1 MGKNKKSLFIRA
13 LLLMATLLLVSLF
26 FFVVQQITQYNQVN
40 KEIIN
45 FLRENRI
52 EEAINLIDDNDNF
65 QKNISFFSV
74 LPVIK
79 NEIELRKHLKDIN
92 DDLEKINGGFL
103 MMAMVQQKENPLY
116 YLENIKKNLNYL
128 DKYGI
133 SHLKDRERYVQNWLL
148 FFGNEGP
155 KNYLVLFQEPAIPR
169 PTGGLLGAY
178 AFLSFDKGKID
189 LSGNNIFVLEDVFLE
204 KIIPPA
210 PLQPI
215 SDKWF
220 FHDSNWFFDYPSSG
234 QKILDFYSTTG
245 KKPLID
251 GVIVVGPSVLENIL
265 EIIGPVTINDNDLII
280 DQYNF
285 YSFFKNQIQE
295 GAKPVP
301 LRQGRE
307 LFSVFLENLQKKAK
321 KASPETFSQIPD
333 FLTDGFVKKDIQLYV
348 TDDNLQYFFDSLEW
362 TGKIGESKNDYL
374 GVVFNLL
381 KRDFSEDRREKIIEL
396 KTEFAADGQ
405 IVDTLIISAPSYPPE
420 ERGQENYLKIYLPKG
435 ITVKEV
441 KNGYLKTA
449 EDTSQFYK
457 KLGYREDED
466 LSLIKNIKIRN
477 EKDGIEIY
485 EEAGKTVIGSWVKLS
500 LNPFRLVYKLPI
512 DWRQFST
519 WELKVQKQ
527 SGQNI
532 KFSYQLVTPDEV
544 KIVPSLF
551 PLNQSVSLD
560 QDLLLNFKREY

>member
-1 MGKNKKSLFIRA
+1 MSI
-13 LLLMATLLLVSLF
+13 LLLVSLF
-26 FFVVQQITQYNQVN
+26 FFTAKQITQYNQVN

-45 FLRENRI
+45 FLRENRF
-52 EEAINLIDDNDNF
+52 EEAINLIDGSASLTINPERSRRIDDNNL
-65 QKNISFFSV
+65 SFFSI

-103 MMAMVQQKENPLY
+103 MMAMVQQEENPLY

-128 DKYGI
+128 DKYDI
-133 SHLKDRERYVQNWLL
+133 SYLKDKERYIENWLL
-148 FFGNEGP
+148 FFGNEES

-178 AFLSFDKGKID
+178 AFLSFNKGKID
-189 LSGNNIFVLEDVFLE
+189 LSGNNIFALEDVFLE
-204 KIIPPA
+204 KIIPPD

-245 KKPLID
+245 KEPLLD
-251 GVIVVGPSVLENIL
+251 GVIVVNPSVLENIL
-265 EIIGPVTINDNDLII
+265 EIIGPVNINDDGLII

-285 YSFFKNQIQE
+285 YSFFQNQIQE
-295 GAKPVP
+295 GAKPAP
-301 LRQGRE
+301 LRQERE

-348 TDDNLQYFFDSLEW
+348 TDDNLQYFFDSLDW

-381 KRDFSEDRREKIIEL
+381 RRDFSEDRREKIIEL

-405 IVDTLIISAPSYPPE
+405 IIDTLIISASSYSSE

-435 ITVKEV
+435 IIVKEV

-449 EDTSQFYK
+449 EDASQFYK

-477 EKDGIEIY
+477 EKDGTEIY
-485 EEAGKTVIGSWVKLS
+485 EEAGKTIIGTWAKLS
-500 LNPFRLVYKLPI
+500 LNPFKLVYRLPANWI
-512 DWRQFST
+512 DFSS

-527 SGQNI
+527 SGQDI
-532 KFSYQLVTPDEV
+532 KFSYELVVSDDVRIIPTLFPFNQLV
-544 KIVPSLF
+544 
-551 PLNQSVSLD
+551 PLD
-560 QDLLLNFKREY
+560 RDLIINFKRE